1 MKTALILASVASM
14 IDQFNMQN
22 IKLLLSKGYSV
33 DVVANFENPGSI
45 TKERADS
52 LKDKLFA
59 MGVRVFHI
67 PIPRSIF
74 HINRIYQ
81 SYKQV
86 NKLCKT
92 EQYDLLHCHSPIG
105 GVVAR
110 LAVAPYRKQGTKV
123 IYTAHG
129 FHFYKGAP
137 LLNWMLFYP
146 IEKFCSYLTDV
157 LITINKEDYHTG
169 CNRLSAK
176 ETVYIPG
183 IGIDTSLYC
192 TTSEIEKNEIRK
204 QQGIPSDSIV
214 LLSVGELNKN
224 KNHEIILR
232 ALACPTLNDIHYY
245 IIGKGAL
252 HNYLQK
258 LATKLGIQSRVHL
271 IGFRND
277 VQRFYQAADAFA
289 FPSYREGLSVSLMEA
304 MACGLPCITSKIRGN
319 VDLVD
324 EGKGGYLC
332 RPDDF
337 NTFRS
342 ALHEIVTNKD
352 KLQSFRQY
360 NQCKIAS
367 IFAIEHIMTKIHKIY
382 FED

>member
-1 MKTALILASVASM
+1 MKKALILASVASM

-22 IKLLLSKGYSV
+22 IKLLLSEGYSV
-33 DVVANFENPGSI
+33 DVAANFENPGSI
-45 TKERADS
+45 TIERANE
-52 LKDKLFA
+52 LKQKLSS
-59 MGVRVFHI
+59 MGVRVFHT

-86 NKLCKT
+86 SKLCAT
-92 EQYDLLHCHSPIG
+92 EHYDLLHCHSPIG

-110 LAVAPYRKQGTKV
+110 LAAAPYRKHGTRV

-157 LITINKEDYHTG
+157 IITINKEDYHTG

-192 TTSEIEKNEIRK
+192 TTTEEEKNEIRK
-204 QQGIPSDSIV
+204 QLGIPSDSFV

-232 ALACPTLNDIHYY
+232 ALACATLNDIHYY

-252 HNYLQK
+252 HDYLQK
-258 LATKLGIQSRVHL
+258 LASQLGIQSRVHL
-271 IGFRND
+271 IGFRSD

-304 MACGLPCITSKIRGN
+304 MASGLPCIASKIRGN

-324 EGKGGYLC
+324 EGNGGYLC
-332 RPDDF
+332 QPDDL
-337 NTFRS
+337 NLFRS
-342 ALHEIVTNKD
+342 ALNESVTNKD
-352 KLQSFRQY
+352 KLQSFGQY
-360 NQCKIAS
+360 NRCKVAS
-367 IFAIEHIMTKIHKIY
+367 IFAVEHIMDKLHKVY
-382 FED
+382 FAI